1 MYAFTAE
8 ISVPMDQAIEQL
20 KAALATQKMGVVSEV
35 DVQAIMK
42 AKMNHEIAP
51 YKILG
56 ICGPGYARR
65 VIESDP
71 DMGAL
76 LPCGCAIYES
86 APGKTRIALQ
96 NPTTV
101 AAVTDKPQALEA
113 MAEARVALEHVISG
127 LLKALPD

>member
-8 ISVPMDQAIEQL
+8 INLPLDQAIEQL
-20 KAALATQKMGVVSEV
+20 KTALATEKMGIVSEV

-42 AKMNHEIAP
+42 AKMNHDIAP

-65 VIESDP
+65 VIEADP

-76 LPCGCAIYES
+76 LPCGCAVYEP
-86 APGKTRIALQ
+86 APGKTRVALQ
-96 NPTTV
+96 NPNMV
-101 AAVTDKPQALEA
+101 AAVTDKPVALEA
-113 MAEARVALEHVISG
+113 MSEARTALERVIAN
-127 LLKALPD
+127 LLKG

>member
-1 MYAFTAE
+1 MYAFAVE
-8 ISVPMDQAIEQL
+8 LDLAIDQAIDKL
-20 KAALATQKMGVVSEV
+20 KTALATQKMGVVSEV
-35 DVQAIMK
+35 DLQAIMK
-42 AKMNHEIAP
+42 AKMNHDIAP

-76 LPCGCAIYES
+76 LPCGCAVYES
-86 APGKTRIALQ
+86 APGKTHIAMQ

-101 AAVTDKPQALEA
+101 AAVTDKPAALEA
-113 MAEARVALEHVISG
+113 MAEARQALEQVIAS
-127 LLKALPD
+127 L

>member
-1 MYAFTAE
+1 MYAFAVE
-8 ISVPMDQAIEQL
+8 LDLAIDQAIEKL

-35 DVQAIMK
+35 DLQAIMK
-42 AKMNHEIAP
+42 AKMNHDIAP

-76 LPCGCAIYES
+76 LPCGCAVYES
-86 APGKTRIALQ
+86 APGKTRVALQ
-96 NPTTV
+96 NPNTV
-101 AAVTDKPQALEA
+101 AAVTDKTAALEA
-113 MAEARVALEHVISG
+113 MTEARVALEQVIG
-127 LLKALPD
+127 NLLKS

>member
-1 MYAFTAE
+1 MYAFTVE
-8 ISVPMDQAIEQL
+8 FDLGIDQAIDKL
-20 KAALATQKMGVVSEV
+20 KTALSAQKMGVVSEV

-42 AKMNHEIAP
+42 AKMNHDIAP

-65 VIESDP
+65 VIEADP

-76 LPCGCAIYES
+76 LPCGCAVYES
-86 APGKTRIALQ
+86 APGKTRIAMQ

-101 AAVTDKPQALEA
+101 AAVTDKPAALEA
-113 MAEARVALEHVISG
+113 MAEARQALEQVINS
-127 LLKALPD
+127 L

>member
-8 ISVPMDQAIEQL
+8 FDLPMEQAIEKL
-20 KAALATQKMGVVSEV
+20 KAALASQKMGVVSEV
-35 DVQAIMK
+35 DVQATLK
-42 AKMNHEIAP
+42 AKMNHDIAP

-76 LPCGCAIYES
+76 LPCGCAVYQTS
-86 APGKTRIALQ
+86 SGKTRIALQ
-96 NPTTV
+96 NPNTV
-101 AAVTDKPQALEA
+101 AAVTDKHQALEA
-113 MAEARVALEHVISG
+113 MAEARLALEQVINS
-127 LLKALPD
+127 L

>member
-8 ISVPMDQAIEQL
+8 FDLPMEQAIEKL

-35 DVQAIMK
+35 DVQATLK
-42 AKMNHEIAP
+42 AKMNHDILP

-56 ICGPGYARR
+56 ICGPGFARR

-76 LPCGCAIYES
+76 LPCGCAVYQTS
-86 APGKTRIALQ
+86 TGKTRIALQ
-96 NPTTV
+96 NPNTV
-101 AAVTDKPQALEA
+101 AAVTDKHQALEA
-113 MAEARVALEHVISG
+113 MAEARLALEQVINS
-127 LLKALPD
+127 L

>member
-8 ISVPMDQAIEQL
+8 LDLPMDQAIDKL
-20 KAALATQKMGVVSEV
+20 KAALAGHKLGVVSEI

-42 AKMNHEIAP
+42 AKMDHDIAA

-65 VIESDP
+65 VIEADP

-76 LPCGCAIYES
+76 LPCGCAVYES

-96 NPTTV
+96 NPNTV
-101 AAVTDKPQALEA
+101 AAVTDQPAALVA
-113 MAEARVALEHVISG
+113 MAEARIALEQVIEQ
-127 LLKALPD
+127 LLKP